1 VSEQRITRP
10 LPEADGRMQPFWDAA
25 RRGAFMLQRCKRC
38 NKRRFPAAECC
49 SNCLTSDLEWTRAS
63 GVGVVHSFVVI
74 HHAVDPYFASRTPYV
89 VADVKLA
96 EGPHVTSTIVGSAP
110 SEVSIGDRVE
120 VAFEPVS
127 ETIHLP
133 VFRRTA

>member
-1 VSEQRITRP
+1 MSEQPITRP
-10 LPEADGRMQPFWDAA
+10 LPEADGRMQPFWEGAL
-25 RRGAFMLQRCKRC
+25 RGELMLQRCKRC
-38 NKRRFPAAECC
+38 DARRFPAAECC
-49 SNCLTSDLEWTRAS
+49 SSCLTSDLEWTRAS

-89 VADVKLA
+89 VVDVKLA
-96 EGPHVTSTIVGSAP
+96 EGPHITSTIVDSAP

-127 ETIHLP
+127 EVIHLP
-133 VFRRTA
+133 VFRRTS

>member
-1 VSEQRITRP
+1 
-10 LPEADGRMQPFWDAA
+10 MQPFWEAA
-25 RRGAFMLQRCKRC
+25 RTGVFMLQRCKRC
-38 NKRRFPAAECC
+38 DACRFPAVECC
-49 SNCLTSDLEWTRAS
+49 SNCLESDLEWTRAS

-96 EGPHVTSTIVGSAP
+96 EGPHITSTIVESAP
-110 SEVSIGDRVE
+110 SQVLIGDRVE
-120 VAFEPVS
+120 VAFEAAS

-133 VFRRTA
+133 VFRRAV